1 MSDLADSVSHY
12 DDSLISEQLT
22 TAYFHY
28 CDMRKGERL
37 LRRGDGTGPAEKG
50 QKPQGALHVREYS
63 PVATFVTVERSPWAH
78 NVIRSLRGSSAMRML
93 PVANSS
99 IANDPFPSSLKPSDR
114 FSWHNTAMSP
124 VPQTDDRATALAGHI
139 RARAPYIMAFLV
151 FLCAAGATLYFN
163 YTMSGGMR
171 MPGHWTM
178 SMMWMPM
185 GGELG
190 AAGIFAVMWLAMM
203 VAMMLPSTMPMLLL
217 YRRAA
222 DLRGTKHVGQAMFV
236 LGGGYFFVWTLFG
249 VLVYVI
255 GVFLARGAMHSDVFS
270 RAFPFAGGLALCIAG
285 IYQLTPWKTACLK
298 HCRDPLT
305 LVADNLDRGRFGA
318 LRIGIHHGAFCA
330 ACCWALMLIQLVLGV
345 MNLAA
350 MVAVAVVIALEKLL
364 PRGQWLAR
372 AAGLVAIGAGII
384 IAALSVRAF

>member
-1 MSDLADSVSHY
+1 
-12 DDSLISEQLT
+12 
-22 TAYFHY
+22 
-28 CDMRKGERL
+28 
-37 LRRGDGTGPAEKG
+37 
-50 QKPQGALHVREYS
+50 
-63 PVATFVTVERSPWAH
+63 
-78 NVIRSLRGSSAMRML
+78 
-93 PVANSS
+93 
-99 IANDPFPSSLKPSDR
+99 
-114 FSWHNTAMSP
+114 MSP
-124 VPQTDDRATALAGHI
+124 VSRTDDRATLLVGHI
-139 RARAPYIMAFLV
+139 SERTPYIIAFLV

-185 GGELG
+185 GGEFA
-190 AAGIFAVMWLAMM
+190 AAGIFTVMWLAMM

-222 DLRGTKHVGQAMFV
+222 DLRGGKHLGQAMFV
-236 LGGGYFFVWTLFG
+236 LGSGYFFVWTLFG

-255 GVFLARGAMHSDVFS
+255 GVFLARGAMHSDGFS
-270 RAFPFAGGLALCIAG
+270 RAFPFAGGLALCLAG

-305 LVADNLDRGRFGA
+305 LLADNLHRGRFGA

-364 PRGQWLAR
+364 PRGEWLAR
-372 AAGLVAIGAGII
+372 AAGLVAIVAGII
-384 IAALSVRAF
+384 IAALSVRGL